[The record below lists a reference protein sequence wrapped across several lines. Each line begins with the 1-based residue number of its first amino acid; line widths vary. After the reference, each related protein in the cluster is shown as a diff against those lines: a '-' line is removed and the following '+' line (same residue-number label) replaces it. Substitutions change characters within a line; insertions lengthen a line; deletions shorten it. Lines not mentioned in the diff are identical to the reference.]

1 MENIARY
8 NCCVPTMLLPQI
20 TYFRLAGVTLPEA
33 ELGRRSNQRAMCRS
47 FINIYL
53 AINFIIAI
61 EYLLLGIILCT
72 NDRECEQQ
80 QHFADVDSEMM
91 EQLRRLFRI
100 DFEMFGYDW

>member
-1 MENIARY
+1 
-8 NCCVPTMLLPQI
+8 MLLPRI
-20 TYFRLAGVTLPEA
+20 TYSRLAGVTLPEA

-47 FINIYL
+47 FIDIYL
-53 AINFIIAI
+53 VINFIIAK
-61 EYLLLGIILCT
+61 EYLVLGIILCT

-80 QHFADVDSEMM
+80 QHFADVDTEMM

>member
-1 MENIARY
+1 M
-8 NCCVPTMLLPQI
+8 V
-20 TYFRLAGVTLPEA
+20 
-33 ELGRRSNQRAMCRS
+33 
-47 FINIYL
+47 
-53 AINFIIAI
+53 
-61 EYLLLGIILCT
+61 LGIILCT